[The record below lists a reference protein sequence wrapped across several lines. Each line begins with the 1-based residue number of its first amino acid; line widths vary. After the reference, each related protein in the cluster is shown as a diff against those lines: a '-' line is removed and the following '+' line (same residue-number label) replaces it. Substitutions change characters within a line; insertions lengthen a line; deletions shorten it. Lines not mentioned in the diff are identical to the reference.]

1 MKIDDRYVGLCPS
14 PLLLGQPAVSLFSA
28 LSYSSLRTLGFQLVE
43 IEPEDV
49 IGYSV
54 VYVPCGSPFS
64 ALTLPKAECMASA
77 ASRIKGVSFM
87 VTVCLILSAMMNS
100 LGSLPI

>member
-14 PLLLGQPAVSLFSA
+14 RLLLGQPAVSVFSA
-28 LSYSSLRTLGFQLVE
+28 LSDSSLRTLGFQLVE
-43 IEPEDV
+43 IEPDEV

-77 ASRIKGVSFM
+77 ASSIKDVSFM
-87 VTVCLILSAMMNS
+87 VTVCLALSTIMNS
-100 LGSLPI
+100 LGLLPI